1 MSNETEPS
9 LPLDIPEQP
18 EVVAG
23 QKIAYARVSSKDQ
36 NLDRQLAALKKE
48 KVFRVFTD
56 TVSGS
61 STQRPGLDG
70 ALNYV
75 RAGDQ
80 LIVVSMDR
88 LARSLIDLHR
98 LVDELT
104 ERGVSVKFLKEG
116 QTYSLDSSPVAKLM
130 LGLLGSVAEFERSI
144 IRERQAEGIAK
155 AKARGVYKGRAKVLN
170 EEQVAQARE
179 WVGAGIPKAEVA
191 RRLGIGRTTL
201 YKYSPT
207 NGPLEVVSKR
217 EKGDSPQNKCKEDS
231 DIEPVRFFHWP
242 LPRHGGCY
250 GDTNAHCY
258 SKQTEG
264 EKRQE
269 LCHPAKQTSDDK

>member
-18 EVVAG
+18 EVVTG
-23 QKIAYARVSSKDQ
+23 QKIGSARVSSKDQ

-48 KVFRVFTD
+48 KVFRIFTD

-170 EEQVAQARE
+170 EEQVVQARE
-179 WVGAGIPKAEVA
+179 WVSEGVPKTEVA

-201 YKYSPT
+201 YKYLA
-207 NGPLEVVSKR
+207 N
-217 EKGDSPQNKCKEDS
+217 
-231 DIEPVRFFHWP
+231 
-242 LPRHGGCY
+242 
-250 GDTNAHCY
+250 
-258 SKQTEG
+258 
-264 EKRQE
+264 
-269 LCHPAKQTSDDK
+269 

>member
-1 MSNETEPS
+1 MGNETEPS

-18 EVVAG
+18 EVVTG
-23 QKIAYARVSSKDQ
+23 QKIGYARVSSKDQ

-98 LVDELT
+98 LVDELA

-170 EEQVAQARE
+170 EEQVVQARE
-179 WVGAGIPKAEVA
+179 WVSEGVPKAEVA
-191 RRLGIGRTTL
+191 RRFGIGRTTL
-201 YKYSPT
+201 YKYLT
-207 NGPLEVVSKR
+207 
-217 EKGDSPQNKCKEDS
+217 Q
-231 DIEPVRFFHWP
+231 
-242 LPRHGGCY
+242 
-250 GDTNAHCY
+250 
-258 SKQTEG
+258 
-264 EKRQE
+264 
-269 LCHPAKQTSDDK
+269 

>member
-9 LPLDIPEQP
+9 LPLDISEHP
-18 EVVAG
+18 EVIAG
-23 QKIAYARVSSKDQ
+23 QKIGYARVSSKDQ
-36 NLDRQLAALKKE
+36 NLDRQLTALKKE
-48 KVFRVFTD
+48 KVFRIFTD

-116 QTYSLDSSPVAKLM
+116 QVYSQDSSPVAKLM

-155 AKARGVYKGRAKVLN
+155 AKARGVYKGRAKALDK
-170 EEQVAQARE
+170 EQVTQART
-179 WVGAGIPKAEVA
+179 WVGEGIPKAEVA

-201 YKYSPT
+201 YKYL
-207 NGPLEVVSKR
+207 N
-217 EKGDSPQNKCKEDS
+217 Q
-231 DIEPVRFFHWP
+231 
-242 LPRHGGCY
+242 
-250 GDTNAHCY
+250 
-258 SKQTEG
+258 
-264 EKRQE
+264 
-269 LCHPAKQTSDDK
+269 

>member
-18 EVVAG
+18 EVVTG
-23 QKIAYARVSSKDQ
+23 QKIGYARVSSKDQ

-98 LVDELT
+98 LVDELA

-130 LGLLGSVAEFERSI
+130 LGLLGSVAEFVRSI

-170 EEQVAQARE
+170 EEQVVQARE
-179 WVGAGIPKAEVA
+179 WVSEGVPKAEVA
-191 RRLGIGRTTL
+191 RRFGIGRTTL
-201 YKYSPT
+201 YKYLT
-207 NGPLEVVSKR
+207 
-217 EKGDSPQNKCKEDS
+217 Q
-231 DIEPVRFFHWP
+231 
-242 LPRHGGCY
+242 
-250 GDTNAHCY
+250 
-258 SKQTEG
+258 
-264 EKRQE
+264 
-269 LCHPAKQTSDDK
+269 

>member
-1 MSNETEPS
+1 MSNETDPS
-9 LPLDIPEQP
+9 LPLDLPEQP
-18 EVVAG
+18 EVVTG
-23 QKIAYARVSSKDQ
+23 QKIGYARVSSKDQ

-48 KVFRVFTD
+48 KVFRIFTD

-130 LGLLGSVAEFERSI
+130 LGLLGSVAEFERAI

-170 EEQVAQARE
+170 EEQVVQARE
-179 WVGAGIPKAEVA
+179 WVSEGVPKAEVA
-191 RRLGIGRTTL
+191 RRFGIGRTTL
-201 YKYSPT
+201 YKYLA
-207 NGPLEVVSKR
+207 G
-217 EKGDSPQNKCKEDS
+217 
-231 DIEPVRFFHWP
+231 
-242 LPRHGGCY
+242 
-250 GDTNAHCY
+250 
-258 SKQTEG
+258 
-264 EKRQE
+264 
-269 LCHPAKQTSDDK
+269 

>member
-18 EVVAG
+18 EVVTG
-23 QKIAYARVSSKDQ
+23 QKIGYARVSSKDQ

-48 KVFRVFTD
+48 KVFRIFTD

-130 LGLLGSVAEFERSI
+130 LGLLGSVAEFERAI

-170 EEQVAQARE
+170 EEQIMQARE
-179 WVGAGIPKAEVA
+179 WVSEGVPKTEVA
-191 RRLGIGRTTL
+191 RRFGIGRTTL
-201 YKYSPT
+201 YKY
-207 NGPLEVVSKR
+207 LA
-217 EKGDSPQNKCKEDS
+217 D
-231 DIEPVRFFHWP
+231 
-242 LPRHGGCY
+242 
-250 GDTNAHCY
+250 
-258 SKQTEG
+258 
-264 EKRQE
+264 
-269 LCHPAKQTSDDK
+269 

>member
-1 MSNETEPS
+1 MTNETEPS
-9 LPLDIPEQP
+9 LPLDISEQS
-18 EVVAG
+18 EVITG
-23 QKIAYARVSSKDQ
+23 QKIGYARVSSKDQ

-48 KVFRVFTD
+48 KVFRIFTD

-61 STQRPGLDG
+61 STKCPGLDG

-75 RAGDQ
+75 CAGDQ

-116 QTYSLDSSPVAKLM
+116 QVYSQDSTPVAKLM
-130 LGLLGSVAEFERSI
+130 LGLLGSVAEFERAI

-170 EEQVAQARE
+170 EEQIMQARE
-179 WVGAGIPKAEVA
+179 WVSEGIPKAEVA

-201 YKYSPT
+201 YKYL
-207 NGPLEVVSKR
+207 N
-217 EKGDSPQNKCKEDS
+217 Q
-231 DIEPVRFFHWP
+231 
-242 LPRHGGCY
+242 
-250 GDTNAHCY
+250 
-258 SKQTEG
+258 
-264 EKRQE
+264 
-269 LCHPAKQTSDDK
+269 

>member
-1 MSNETEPS
+1 MNNETEPS

-18 EVVAG
+18 EVVTG
-23 QKIAYARVSSKDQ
+23 QKIGYARVSSKDQ

-98 LVDELT
+98 LVDELA

-170 EEQVAQARE
+170 EEQVVQARE
-179 WVGAGIPKAEVA
+179 WVSEGVPKAEVA
-191 RRLGIGRTTL
+191 RRFGIGRTTL
-201 YKYSPT
+201 YKYLT
-207 NGPLEVVSKR
+207 
-217 EKGDSPQNKCKEDS
+217 Q
-231 DIEPVRFFHWP
+231 
-242 LPRHGGCY
+242 
-250 GDTNAHCY
+250 
-258 SKQTEG
+258 
-264 EKRQE
+264 
-269 LCHPAKQTSDDK
+269 

>member
-18 EVVAG
+18 EVVTG
-23 QKIAYARVSSKDQ
+23 QKIGYARVSSKDQ

-98 LVDELT
+98 LVDELA

-170 EEQVAQARE
+170 EEQVVQARE
-179 WVGAGIPKAEVA
+179 WVSEGVPKAEVA
-191 RRLGIGRTTL
+191 RRFGIGRTTL
-201 YKYSPT
+201 YKYLGLAP
-207 NGPLEVVSKR
+207 GK
-217 EKGDSPQNKCKEDS
+217 
-231 DIEPVRFFHWP
+231 
-242 LPRHGGCY
+242 
-250 GDTNAHCY
+250 
-258 SKQTEG
+258 
-264 EKRQE
+264 
-269 LCHPAKQTSDDK
+269 

>member
-9 LPLDIPEQP
+9 LPLDIPEQS

-23 QKIAYARVSSKDQ
+23 QKIGYARVSSKDQ

-48 KVFRVFTD
+48 KVFRIFTD

-70 ALNYV
+70 ALNYL

-116 QTYSLDSSPVAKLM
+116 QVYSLDSSPIAKLM
-130 LGLLGSVAEFERSI
+130 LGLLGSVAEFERAI

-179 WVGAGIPKAEVA
+179 WVGEGIPKAEVA
-191 RRLGIGRTTL
+191 RRFGIGRTTL
-201 YKYSPT
+201 YKYLS
-207 NGPLEVVSKR
+207 G
-217 EKGDSPQNKCKEDS
+217 
-231 DIEPVRFFHWP
+231 
-242 LPRHGGCY
+242 
-250 GDTNAHCY
+250 
-258 SKQTEG
+258 
-264 EKRQE
+264 
-269 LCHPAKQTSDDK
+269 

>member
-1 MSNETEPS
+1 MGNETGPS

-18 EVVAG
+18 EVVTG
-23 QKIAYARVSSKDQ
+23 QKIGYARVSSKDQ

-98 LVDELT
+98 LVDELA

-170 EEQVAQARE
+170 EEQVVQARE
-179 WVGAGIPKAEVA
+179 WVSEGVPKAEVA
-191 RRLGIGRTTL
+191 RRFGIGRTTL
-201 YKYSPT
+201 YKYLT
-207 NGPLEVVSKR
+207 
-217 EKGDSPQNKCKEDS
+217 Q
-231 DIEPVRFFHWP
+231 
-242 LPRHGGCY
+242 
-250 GDTNAHCY
+250 
-258 SKQTEG
+258 
-264 EKRQE
+264 
-269 LCHPAKQTSDDK
+269 

>member
-18 EVVAG
+18 EVVTG
-23 QKIAYARVSSKDQ
+23 QKIGYARVSSKDQ

-116 QTYSLDSSPVAKLM
+116 QVYSQDSTPVAKLM
-130 LGLLGSVAEFERSI
+130 LGCSGLWRSLNVRLFASARPKVLPKPRRAVSI
-144 IRERQAEGIAK
+144 
-155 AKARGVYKGRAKVLN
+155 RGVRKSSTR
-170 EEQVAQARE
+170 
-179 WVGAGIPKAEVA
+179 
-191 RRLGIGRTTL
+191 
-201 YKYSPT
+201 
-207 NGPLEVVSKR
+207 
-217 EKGDSPQNKCKEDS
+217 NK
-231 DIEPVRFFHWP
+231 
-242 LPRHGGCY
+242 
-250 GDTNAHCY
+250 
-258 SKQTEG
+258 
-264 EKRQE
+264 
-269 LCHPAKQTSDDK
+269 

>member
-1 MSNETEPS
+1 MTKETEPS
-9 LPLDIPEQP
+9 LPLDIPEQS

-23 QKIAYARVSSKDQ
+23 QKIGYARVSSKDQ

-48 KVFRVFTD
+48 KVFRIFTD

-116 QTYSLDSSPVAKLM
+116 QVYSKDSTPVAKLM

-170 EEQVAQARE
+170 EEQIMQARE
-179 WVGAGIPKAEVA
+179 WVGEGIPKAEVA

-201 YKYSPT
+201 YRY
-207 NGPLEVVSKR
+207 L
-217 EKGDSPQNKCKEDS
+217 S
-231 DIEPVRFFHWP
+231 D
-242 LPRHGGCY
+242 
-250 GDTNAHCY
+250 
-258 SKQTEG
+258 
-264 EKRQE
+264 
-269 LCHPAKQTSDDK
+269 

>member
-9 LPLDIPEQP
+9 LPLDLPEQP
-18 EVVAG
+18 EVVTG
-23 QKIAYARVSSKDQ
+23 QKIGYARASSKDQ

-48 KVFRVFTD
+48 KVFRIFTD

-130 LGLLGSVAEFERSI
+130 LGLLGSVAEFERAI

-170 EEQVAQARE
+170 EEQIMQARE
-179 WVGAGIPKAEVA
+179 WVSEGVPKTEVA
-191 RRLGIGRTTL
+191 RRFGIGRTTL
-201 YKYSPT
+201 YKY
-207 NGPLEVVSKR
+207 LA
-217 EKGDSPQNKCKEDS
+217 D
-231 DIEPVRFFHWP
+231 
-242 LPRHGGCY
+242 
-250 GDTNAHCY
+250 
-258 SKQTEG
+258 
-264 EKRQE
+264 
-269 LCHPAKQTSDDK
+269 

>member
-9 LPLDIPEQP
+9 LPLDIPEQS
-18 EVVAG
+18 EVVTG
-23 QKIAYARVSSKDQ
+23 QKIGYARVSSKDQ

-48 KVFRVFTD
+48 KVFRIFTD

-116 QTYSLDSSPVAKLM
+116 QVYSKDSTPVAKLM
-130 LGLLGSVAEFERSI
+130 LGLLGSVAEFERAI

-170 EEQVAQARE
+170 EEQIMQARE
-179 WVGAGIPKAEVA
+179 WVGEGIPKAEVA

-201 YKYSPT
+201 YRY
-207 NGPLEVVSKR
+207 L
-217 EKGDSPQNKCKEDS
+217 S
-231 DIEPVRFFHWP
+231 D
-242 LPRHGGCY
+242 
-250 GDTNAHCY
+250 
-258 SKQTEG
+258 
-264 EKRQE
+264 
-269 LCHPAKQTSDDK
+269 

>member
-9 LPLDIPEQP
+9 LPLDLPEQP
-18 EVVAG
+18 EVVTG
-23 QKIAYARVSSKDQ
+23 QKIGYARVSSKDQ
-36 NLDRQLAALKKE
+36 NLDRQLVALKKE

-61 STQRPGLDG
+61 SPQRPGLDG

-130 LGLLGSVAEFERSI
+130 LGLLGSVAEFERAI

-170 EEQVAQARE
+170 EEQIMQARE
-179 WVGAGIPKAEVA
+179 WVSEGVPKTEVA
-191 RRLGIGRTTL
+191 RRFGIGRTTL
-201 YKYSPT
+201 YKY
-207 NGPLEVVSKR
+207 LA
-217 EKGDSPQNKCKEDS
+217 D
-231 DIEPVRFFHWP
+231 
-242 LPRHGGCY
+242 
-250 GDTNAHCY
+250 
-258 SKQTEG
+258 
-264 EKRQE
+264 
-269 LCHPAKQTSDDK
+269 

>member
-18 EVVAG
+18 EVVTG
-23 QKIAYARVSSKDQ
+23 QKIGYARVSSKDQ

-48 KVFRVFTD
+48 KVFRIFTD

-70 ALNYV
+70 ALDYV

-130 LGLLGSVAEFERSI
+130 LGLLGSVAEFERAI

-170 EEQVAQARE
+170 EEQIMQARE
-179 WVGAGIPKAEVA
+179 WVSEGVPKTEVA
-191 RRLGIGRTTL
+191 RRFGIGRTTL
-201 YKYSPT
+201 YKY
-207 NGPLEVVSKR
+207 LA
-217 EKGDSPQNKCKEDS
+217 D
-231 DIEPVRFFHWP
+231 
-242 LPRHGGCY
+242 
-250 GDTNAHCY
+250 
-258 SKQTEG
+258 
-264 EKRQE
+264 
-269 LCHPAKQTSDDK
+269 